1 METPAR
7 TGVSPSRALAQLRY
21 KYETLAC
28 VYVCIHV
35 YYIYMHACVCMYI
48 YIYIYIYIYRQSR
61 EEKEPRGA
69 FPLFRRD
76 AIYARTADT
85 RSSRARP
92 ASVLIDTEGFNYNIG
107 AARAGIYG
115 RRGVTWI
122 SKVY

>member
-1 METPAR
+1 
-7 TGVSPSRALAQLRY
+7 
-21 KYETLAC
+21 
-28 VYVCIHV
+28 
-35 YYIYMHACVCMYI
+35 MYI
-48 YIYIYIYIYRQSR
+48 YIYIYPHSR